1 LARVDPDQPSHCRA
15 DAESVLPAGALA
27 DSGIDPDQVVLIVR
41 LLMEGL
47 VHAAVA
53 MRQAA
58 LQALLR
64 PGASELQLAQ
74 ALEALARETEPLI
87 DPMISRLARLADSQ
101 SHHRVSGNKVR
112 RTDTGLGFAG
122 QPIGAL
128 CAFLARKTAMPMR
141 GTPGYDT

>member
-87 DPMISRLARLADSQ
+87 DPMISRLARWRTLKAITGSAATRCDVPIRAWASLVSRLAP
-101 SHHRVSGNKVR
+101 
-112 RTDTGLGFAG
+112 FA
-122 QPIGAL
+122 PSS
-128 CAFLARKTAMPMR
+128 LARPQCR
-141 GTPGYDT
+141 